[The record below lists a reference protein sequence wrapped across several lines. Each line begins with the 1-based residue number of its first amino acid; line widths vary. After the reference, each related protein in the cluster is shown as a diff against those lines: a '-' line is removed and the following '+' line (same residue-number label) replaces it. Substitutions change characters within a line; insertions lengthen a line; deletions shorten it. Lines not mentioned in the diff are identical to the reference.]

1 MTYHPPYVFGIGR
14 WKSQG
19 AHVFNISFCIFDE
32 YLHRMTLILTKTQ
45 KQHHKHTVKS
55 SKIGSV
61 WVPCMLARSPY
72 EYTHAEPHDNQ
83 VLAMLVL

>member
-1 MTYHPPYVFGIGR
+1 MTHHPPYVFGIGR

-19 AHVFNISFCIFDE
+19 AHVFNISFCIFDK
-32 YLHRMTLILTKTQ
+32 YSHRMTPILRKNQ
-45 KQHHKHTVKS
+45 KQHHKHKVKS

-61 WVPCMLARSPY
+61 WVPCMLATRMN
-72 EYTHAEPHDNQ
+72 THAEPHDNQ